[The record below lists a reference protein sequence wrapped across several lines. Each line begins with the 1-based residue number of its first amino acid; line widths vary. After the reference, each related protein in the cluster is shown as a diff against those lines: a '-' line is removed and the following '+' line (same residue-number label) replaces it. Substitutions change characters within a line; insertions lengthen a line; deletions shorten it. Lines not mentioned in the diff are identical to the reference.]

1 MKLPKLKQNPLKFTI
16 MKLFFQSILRLI
28 GYALLIFI
36 CSYIIELDFK
46 DGSANEEGLIEF
58 SQHIILLFC
67 VLIGFFNLFYTK
79 QNKVFTLLL
88 SLFIAIHLIR
98 EFDAWFDGQ
107 FPALGWFPF
116 VAVVLVIMLVIIVKN
131 FQIFIEQINEV
142 STTMG
147 FGILLLALAKLH
159 IFTRIYGKPSNWD
172 AIMGDNYLYQVER
185 ISEESVELVA
195 YTMILIAMIELF
207 ITAKKEAKL

>member
-1 MKLPKLKQNPLKFTI
+1 MKLLL
-16 MKLFFQSILRLI
+16 QSILRLF

-36 CSYIIELDFK
+36 CSYIIEIDFK
-46 DGSANEEGLIEF
+46 DGNANEDGLIEL
-58 SQHIILLFC
+58 SQHFTLLTC
-67 VLIGFFNLFYTK
+67 VLIGFFSLVYTK
-79 QNKVFTLLL
+79 KHKVFMLIL

-98 EFDAWFDGQ
+98 EFDAWFDSH

-116 VAVVLVIMLVIIVKN
+116 VAVVLVTMLVIIVKN
-131 FQIFIEQINEV
+131 FQIFIEQINEA

-207 ITAKKEAKL
+207 IHSKKVSKA